1 MMMPTS
7 DDIFKPFSQ
16 PASGKSSGSIIIPKE
31 QLTAFERWELA
42 SFDPK
47 PLAKVVAAPVDPA
60 PQIRQAN
67 EKLAAE
73 ELQNIKQAAR
83 DEAYASGFEEG
94 RVAGQEAGH
103 QEGYQAG
110 YTAGSA
116 QALIETEQ
124 VQRLMQSLQTALNQ
138 IDEQLAQSLLNLS
151 LEIARKMVM
160 ETLQVKPEI
169 ILKIVSAAIGG
180 LPQFN
185 QNAHLRLNP
194 EDAELVKKHMG
205 EHLSSAGW
213 KIFPDTRVERG
224 GCQVE
229 TAHSNVD
236 ASNETRWKRIV
247 ESIGHDKSWLT

>member
-1 MMMPTS
+1 MS
-7 DDIFKPFSQ
+7 DDTFKPFSQ
-16 PASGKSSGSIIIPKE
+16 PTPGKSSGSIIIPKE

-47 PLAKVVAAPVDPA
+47 PLAKVAPPASDPT
-60 PQIRQAN
+60 PQVRQAS

-73 ELQNIKQAAR
+73 ELQNIRQTAR
-83 DEAYASGFEEG
+83 DEGYASGFEEG
-94 RVAGQEAGH
+94 KQAGQISGH
-103 QEGYQAG
+103 QEGYQTG
-110 YTAGSA
+110 YASGTT
-116 QALIETEQ
+116 QALIEAEQ
-124 VQRLMQSLQTALNQ
+124 MHVLMQSLQTALNR

-160 ETLQVKPEI
+160 ETLQVNPEI
-169 ILKIVSAAIGG
+169 ILKIVSGAIGG

-194 EDAELVKKHMG
+194 DDAELVKKHMG
-205 EHLSSAGW
+205 EHLASAGW
-213 KIFPDTRVERG
+213 KIFPDTRIERG

-236 ASNETRWKRIV
+236 ASNETRWDRIV

>member
-7 DDIFKPFSQ
+7 DDIFKPFAQ
-16 PASGKSSGSIIIPKE
+16 PATGKSSGSIIIPKE

-47 PLAKVVAAPVDPA
+47 PLAKVVAEPVDPA
-60 PQIRQAN
+60 PQVQQAK

-73 ELQNIKQAAR
+73 ELQNLKQAAR

-94 RVAGQEAGH
+94 KVAGQEAGR

-110 YTAGSA
+110 YASGTA
-116 QALIETEQ
+116 QALIESEQ
-124 VQRLMQSLQTALNQ
+124 MHVLMQSLQTALNQ

-151 LEIARKMVM
+151 LEIARKMVI
-160 ETLQVKPEI
+160 ESLQVKPEI

-213 KIFPDTRVERG
+213 KIFPDARVEKG

-236 ASNETRWKRIV
+236 ASNETRWDRIV

>member
-1 MMMPTS
+1 MS
-7 DDIFKPFSQ
+7 DDIFKPLSP
-16 PASGKSSGSIIIPKE
+16 PAQGKSSGNSIIIPKE

-47 PLAKVVAAPVDPA
+47 PLAKPA
-60 PQIRQAN
+60 TPQTNPATQARQASEN
-67 EKLAAE
+67 LAAA
-73 ELQNIKQAAR
+73 ELQRIKQSAR
-83 DEAYASGFEEG
+83 EDGYAGGFEEG
-94 RVAGQEAGH
+94 KQAGLTAGH

-110 YTAGSA
+110 YASGVNQTV
-116 QALIETEQ
+116 IEAEQ
-124 VQRLMQSLQTALNQ
+124 IHQLMQSLQTALNQ
-138 IDEQLAQSLLNLS
+138 IDDQLAQSLLDLS

-160 ETLQVKPEI
+160 EALQVKPEI

-185 QNAHLRLNP
+185 QNAHLLLSP
-194 EDAELVKKHMG
+194 EDVELVKKHMG
-205 EHLSSAGW
+205 DNLTSAGW
-213 KIFPDTRVERG
+213 KIFPSTRVSKG

-247 ESIGHDKSWLT
+247 ESIGQDKSWLI